1 MKRITLL
8 FMFVLSAILCPAQQ
22 ALRQTTNVL
31 SPEIH
36 ADNTVTFRLYAPKA
50 VKVQLKGDF
59 STLGTA
65 DMIEKENG
73 VWEYTT
79 PQPLEPELYCYRFI
93 VNGLTINDPNNVY
106 RIRDIVTVS
115 NVFIIGGGQ
124 ADLYQIKDVPHG
136 TVSKVWYHSPTLSM
150 NRRMTVY
157 TRLQMY

>member
-1 MKRITLL
+1 MKRFTLL
-8 FMFVLSAILCPAQQ
+8 FMFLLSVILCPAQQ

-65 DMIEKENG
+65 DMTEKENG

-79 PQPLEPELYCYRFI
+79 PQPLEPELY
-93 VNGLTINDPNNVY
+93 
-106 RIRDIVTVS
+106 
-115 NVFIIGGGQ
+115 
-124 ADLYQIKDVPHG
+124 
-136 TVSKVWYHSPTLSM
+136 
-150 NRRMTVY
+150 
-157 TRLQMY
+157 